1 FVLRQQT
8 GCLGC
13 GCAGHCPR
21 QLSAHRLV
29 EEYTSPPPDGPG
41 GMAGIDQRRG
51 RWPTNRL
58 RMDSTELLNRF
69 CPRRSARLR
78 ELATHASS
86 RSRFRQ
92 GSHKVNSY
100 LWLNCWGQR
109 GGMERRQTMDSSRL
123 LRQQLLALSRC
134 DLRLVHML

>member
-1 FVLRQQT
+1 KTVCLWFV
-8 GCLGC
+8 
-13 GCAGHCPR
+13 CAGHYTQ
-21 QLSAHRLV
+21 QLSAHRHV
-29 EEYTSPPPDGPG
+29 QEYTSPPPDGPG

-58 RMDSTELLNRF
+58 RMDSKELLNRF
-69 CPRRSARLR
+69 CPRRWARLR

-92 GSHKVNSY
+92 GSRKVNSY

-109 GGMERRQTMDSSRL
+109 GGMERR
-123 LRQQLLALSRC
+123 
-134 DLRLVHML
+134 